1 MDRHTTPE
9 TIREHDVI
17 DLLLRQHSL
26 IRDLFDEVD
35 RSQGD
40 ARTEAFAR
48 LLRLLAVH
56 ETAEEE
62 IVHPFARRKLVD
74 GESIINSRLQEE
86 REAKEMLSRMDGMDT
101 STSEFSRQLQILRA
115 AVFAHAAA
123 EERYEF
129 AELRATTSQAE
140 RRALAVGVK
149 AAEALAPT
157 HPHAGVESAAAN
169 LLLGPPVAIMD
180 RARDVIR
187 KAMGKKTTG
196 GGSTK

>member
-1 MDRHTTPE
+1 MDRQTTPE
-9 TIREHDVI
+9 TMRENDVI

-26 IRDLFDEVD
+26 IRELFDEVD
-35 RSQGD
+35 KSQGD
-40 ARTEAFAR
+40 ARTEAFSR

-62 IVHPFARRKLVD
+62 IVHPFARHKLVNGD
-74 GESIINSRLQEE
+74 TIIDSRLHEE
-86 REAKEMLSRMDGMDT
+86 HEAKELLSQMDGMDT
-101 STSEFSRQLQILRA
+101 STTEFSRQLEILRA
-115 AVFAHAAA
+115 SVFAHAAA

-129 AELRATTSQAE
+129 AELRASTSQAE

-157 HPHAGVESAAAN
+157 HPHAGVESGAAN

-187 KAMGKKTTG
+187 KAMGKKTG
-196 GGSTK
+196 GE

>member
-1 MDRHTTPE
+1 MDRQTKPE
-9 TIREHDVI
+9 TRRENDVI

-26 IRDLFDEVD
+26 IRELFDEVD
-35 RSQGD
+35 KSQGD
-40 ARTEAFAR
+40 ARTEAFNR

-62 IVHPFARRKLVD
+62 VVHPFARRKLVD
-74 GESIINSRLQEE
+74 GDTIIDSRLEEE

-101 STSEFSRQLQILRA
+101 STPEFSRQLEALRA

-129 AELRATTSQAE
+129 AELRAATSQAE

-157 HPHAGVESAAAN
+157 HPHAGIESGAAN
-169 LLLGPPVAIMD
+169 LLLGTPVAIMD

-187 KAMGKKTTG
+187 KATGKKTSG
-196 GGSTK
+196 G